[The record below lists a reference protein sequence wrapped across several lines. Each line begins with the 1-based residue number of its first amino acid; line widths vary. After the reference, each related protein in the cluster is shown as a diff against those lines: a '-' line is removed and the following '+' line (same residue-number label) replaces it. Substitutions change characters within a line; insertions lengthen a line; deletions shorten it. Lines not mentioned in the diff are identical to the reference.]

1 MEYVLCI
8 LRGPCSRLH
17 ILHNKEYPG
26 IYSKL
31 HGTELGVLSRELDLS
46 DGYLHYLYR
55 FVVVDKVTSVPAT
68 VYPVLFFTKIVSSMI
83 RGGRKQFKDY

>member
-8 LRGPCSRLH
+8 VRGPCSRLH
-17 ILHNKEYPG
+17 ILHNKEY

-31 HGTELGVLSRELDLS
+31 HGTELGVLSSELDLS

-55 FVVVDKVTSVPAT
+55 FVVVDKVTSVPVT
-68 VYPVLFFTKIVSSMI
+68 VYPVLFFYKNC
-83 RGGRKQFKDY
+83 Q